1 MLTKS
6 GKCTKQAVYVQIF
19 LTMPPSAG
27 HRAHVQPKPRDSQ
40 TQQCLSSSEGQPL
53 LYGQAVHQT
62 LQLLLAQLDFIL
74 ELALL
79 DNERRLHL
87 HKVLVVRE
95 AVLLQVAR
103 QDLVNHTLSAVQVL
117 LQLLCV
123 LVLSDQQLP
132 LLNQRTLMKKKE
144 RV

>member
-1 MLTKS
+1 M
-6 GKCTKQAVYVQIF
+6 QIF

-103 QDLVNHTLSAVQVL
+103 QDLANHTLSAVQVL